1 MVFFD
6 FLSSAKRHNAFA
18 KKKKRKKRKKKD
30 IMPWSMHEIANVL
43 SIGLRVPL
51 MQLRI
56 ADSRL

>member
-1 MVFFD
+1 MVFLVPKD
-6 FLSSAKRHNAFA
+6 IMSLLKN
-18 KKKKRKKRKKKD
+18 KKEKKEEED

-56 ADSRL
+56 AGSRL

>member
-18 KKKKRKKRKKKD
+18 KKKKRKKRRKKD

-43 SIGLRVPL
+43 FNWLNAIKNSNLYRV
-51 MQLRI
+51 
-56 ADSRL
+56 